1 MNNLNKLINT
11 CPKEIIYLIMSYTI
25 NPQPI
30 LLRDDIKNYYTSKII
45 ISELYYQRWIESE
58 DKNWLINDIIAYI
71 NDFQPTMYGYSNRF
85 FNLWLRNRM
94 IINGND
100 VNIYYNLLEKK
111 SVESQINLFWGILT
125 PIERTEIILL

>member
-1 MNNLNKLINT
+1 MNKLINT

-45 ISELYYQRWIESE
+45 ISELYYQRWIEPE

-71 NDFQPTMYGYSNRF
+71 NDFQPTMYGYNNRF
-85 FNLWLRNRM
+85 FKLWLRNKM
-94 IINGND
+94 IVNGND
-100 VNIYYNLLEKK
+100 VNIYYNILEKK

-125 PIERTEIILL
+125 PVERNEIILL

>member
-111 SVESQINLFWGILT
+111 SVESQINLF
-125 PIERTEIILL
+125 